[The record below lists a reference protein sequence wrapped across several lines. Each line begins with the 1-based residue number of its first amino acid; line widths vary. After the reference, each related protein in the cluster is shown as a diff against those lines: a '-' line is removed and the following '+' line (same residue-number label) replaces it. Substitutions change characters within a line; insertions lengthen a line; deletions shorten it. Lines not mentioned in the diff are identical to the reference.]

1 MAQSYIQRFDG
12 EWVDVTNGQLF
23 ACCDCGLVH
32 DTEYAVL
39 DRRILKRAFRDRKE
53 TGYRRMRN
61 DVKASINTLK
71 RRPKKRKVNNAT

>member
-1 MAQSYIQRFDG
+1 MRIPYIQRYDG
-12 EWVDVTNGQLF
+12 EWVDVTAGQLL

-39 DRRILKRAFRDRKE
+39 GGKILKRAFRDRRQ
-53 TGYRRMRN
+53 TGYRRMRK

-71 RRPKKRKVNNAT
+71 RKKK